1 MRTRFQGLA
10 VLAIAGALAAA
21 PASAAD
27 NSPITVHVRVEGKT
41 KTLFDGKV
49 KTRGHK
55 VDGNDGSGP
64 HKCNGTN
71 AGAHPTAGPTLLAA
85 FDDARRKAGLTWN
98 ATWFKSFEDF
108 NINRIGPD
116 SSDTKNNRYWGQVLN
131 YKDTQVGGCQQR
143 IKPGDDVLIAYDS
156 FGHAKLKLSGT
167 HSATAGHKVTFTVI
181 DGQTGKP
188 FQGAIVRGH
197 ATGKNGH
204 VKLTFA
210 SAGTYRLK
218 AHAKDAVRS
227 NRLKVQV
234 GAAH

>member
-1 MRTRFQGLA
+1 MRTRFLGLA
-10 VLAIAGALAAA
+10 VLAIACALAAA

-41 KTLFDGKV
+41 KTLFDGRV
-49 KTRGHK
+49 KTHGHK
-55 VDGNDGSGP
+55 LDGNDGSGP

-85 FDDARRKAGLTWN
+85 FDDARRKAGITWN

-116 SSDTKNNRYWGQVLN
+116 SSDTKNNRYWGQALN
-131 YKDTQVGGCQQR
+131 YKDTQAGGCQQR
-143 IKPGDDVLIAYDS
+143 IHKGDDVLVAFDS
-156 FGHAKLKLSGT
+156 FGHPKLKLSGPR
-167 HSATAGHKVTFTVI
+167 SATAGQKVTFTVI

-188 FQGAIVRGH
+188 FQGATVRGH
-197 ATGKNGH
+197 KTGKHGH

-210 SAGTYRLK
+210 SPGTYRLK
-218 AHAKDAVRS
+218 AHANGAVRS
-227 NRLKVQV
+227 NRLKVKV